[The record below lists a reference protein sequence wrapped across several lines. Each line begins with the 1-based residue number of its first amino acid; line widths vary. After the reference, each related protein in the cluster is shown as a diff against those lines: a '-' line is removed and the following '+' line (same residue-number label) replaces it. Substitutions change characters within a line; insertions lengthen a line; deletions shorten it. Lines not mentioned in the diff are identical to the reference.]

1 VAASF
6 STERD
11 KTPVAADLTWAQVHA
26 LRLERHHLMRRAPK
40 KDLTKVVGEISGVQA
55 QVMSAAEL
63 QVAVRVDCSVEDV
76 RKALWK
82 DKTLVKTWLMR
93 GTLHLIPGKDLP
105 LYTAATSRRW
115 VRINNA
121 WLKFMQVSEPEVWQ
135 LVDAMGAALSG
146 TPMSREELIDV
157 VAKDKPARIRAALK
171 SGWGGMLKPAA
182 RNGMLCF
189 GPSRGQNVTFVRPP
203 EWLGSWRKVDPED
216 ALADVARRY
225 LRTYGPATKE
235 DFARWWGNWSG
246 VGVAAWAALE
256 KELAAVSVEGYK
268 AQMLSA
274 DLESLPDPSADPS
287 VQLLPNFDPYLMGHS
302 NRDHLFDPAHRW
314 KVSRVAGW
322 ISPVVLADGRVL
334 GTWGHVASGKTL
346 RITVEPF
353 KSLPVKVKSEVR
365 ARAESIA
372 KALDLPKTEV
382 KFA

>member
-1 VAASF
+1 VKAKVQVAA
-6 STERD
+6 E
-11 KTPVAADLTWAQVHA
+11 LTWAQVHA
-26 LRLERHHLMRRAPK
+26 MRLERHHLLRRAPK
-40 KDLTKVVGEISGVQA
+40 KDLAKVVGDISGAQA

-82 DKTLVKTWLMR
+82 DKTLVKTWMMR

-105 LYTAATSRRW
+105 LYTAAMSKRW
-115 VRINNA
+115 IRVNNA

-135 LVDAMGAALSG
+135 LVDAMGAALNG
-146 TPMSREELIDV
+146 MPMSREELIDK
-157 VAKDKPARIRAALK
+157 VAKDEPPRVRAALK

-182 RNGMLCF
+182 RNGLLCF
-189 GPSRGQNVTFVRPP
+189 GPSRGQNVTFVRPE

-216 ALADVARRY
+216 ALVGAARRY
-225 LRTYGPATKE
+225 VHTYGPSTKE
-235 DFARWWGNWSG
+235 DFARWWGNWPG
-246 VGVAAWAALE
+246 VGVAAWKGLE
-256 KELAAVSVEGYK
+256 SELATVTVEGYK
-268 AQMLSA
+268 AQMLAS
-274 DLESLPDPSADPS
+274 DLKNLPTPSTDLS

-302 NRDHLFDPAHRW
+302 NRDHLFDPTHRS

-334 GTWGHVASGKTL
+334 GTWSHVGAGKTL